1 MSAGD
6 LHGSRRVG
14 LRYNLSQSIRLEES
28 CTCRNST
35 VRLQLGVSRR
45 MAARRTT
52 VSMKDVAALAGV
64 SLGTVSNVLNSPDIV
79 AEPTRRRVEL
89 AIAKLGWIP
98 NEPARQLRAGRSR
111 SIGMIVMDIA
121 NPFYTDLVIGAEN
134 CVQERGYS
142 VQVGNSAQEAD
153 RENAQLLVLMQ
164 QRVRGVLLAP
174 IWGIDERVRQLKLRG
189 IPVVLL
195 DRAGNQSDFCS
206 VSTDD
211 VEGGRLALQ
220 HLLDQGHTIIAVVG
234 GPGNLQQVR
243 DRRLGAELAS
253 SRFDGSIRLLT
264 ISTPHL
270 DVESGVRTAE
280 EIVLMPSNE
289 RPTAVFAANDLLAI
303 GLLQGFVTAGLR
315 VPDDMAIVGYD
326 DIAFAAAAAVPLS
339 SVRQPRLAIG
349 YRAAELLFDE
359 IEALDREESHDH
371 QQVRFTPELVVRRS
385 SGKSRNLSEVIGV

>member
-1 MSAGD
+1 MV
-6 LHGSRRVG
+6 RVQWLCSMIYRDEFSSSKPAMQELG
-14 LRYNLSQSIRLEES
+14 AQDYNS
-28 CTCRNST
+28 
-35 VRLQLGVSRR
+35 GVSPR
-45 MAARRTT
+45 MAARKAS

-211 VEGGRLALQ
+211 VEGGRLAVQ
-220 HLLDQGHTIIAVVG
+220 HLLDQGHTTIAVVG

-243 DRRLGAELAS
+243 DRRLGAELAT
-253 SRFDGSIRLLT
+253 SRQDGSARLLT

-270 DVESGVRTAE
+270 DVEAGVRTAE

-359 IEALDREESHDH
+359 IAAADRDESHDH
-371 QQVRFTPELVVRRS
+371 QQIRFTPELVVRRS
-385 SGKSRNLSEVIGV
+385 SAKSRDLSEVVGAEAAR

>member
-1 MSAGD
+1 MVIDQWFCSMIYRDEFSSSKPAMQELGAQN
-6 LHGSRRVG
+6 
-14 LRYNLSQSIRLEES
+14 YNS
-28 CTCRNST
+28 
-35 VRLQLGVSRR
+35 GVSPR
-45 MAARRTT
+45 MAARKAS

-142 VQVGNSAQEAD
+142 VQVGNSSQEAD
-153 RENAQLLVLMQ
+153 RESAQLLVLMQ

-211 VEGGRLALQ
+211 VEGGRLAAQ
-220 HLLDQGHTIIAVVG
+220 HLLDQGHTAIAVVG
-234 GPGNLQQVR
+234 GPGDLQQVR
-243 DRRLGAELAS
+243 DRRLGAELAT
-253 SRFDGSIRLLT
+253 SRHNGSARLLT
-264 ISTPHL
+264 VSTPHL

-280 EIVLMPSNE
+280 EIVLMPPSE

-359 IEALDREESHDH
+359 IEALDGEESHDH

-385 SGKSRNLSEVIGV
+385 SAKSRNLSEFIGA

>member
-1 MSAGD
+1 MVIDQWFCSMIYRDEFSSSEPAMQELGAQN
-6 LHGSRRVG
+6 
-14 LRYNLSQSIRLEES
+14 YNS
-28 CTCRNST
+28 
-35 VRLQLGVSRR
+35 GVSPR
-45 MAARRTT
+45 MAARKAS

-211 VEGGRLALQ
+211 VEGGRLAVQ
-220 HLLDQGHTIIAVVG
+220 HLLDQGHTTIAVVG

-243 DRRLGAELAS
+243 DRRLGAELAT
-253 SRFDGSIRLLT
+253 SRQDGSARLLT

-270 DVESGVRTAE
+270 DVEAGVRTAE

-359 IEALDREESHDH
+359 IAAADRDESHDH
-371 QQVRFTPELVVRRS
+371 QQIRFTPELVVRRS
-385 SGKSRNLSEVIGV
+385 SAKSRDLSEVVGAEAAR

>member
-1 MSAGD
+1 MVIDQWFCSMIYRDEFSSSKRAMQELGAQN
-6 LHGSRRVG
+6 
-14 LRYNLSQSIRLEES
+14 YNS
-28 CTCRNST
+28 
-35 VRLQLGVSRR
+35 GVSPR
-45 MAARRTT
+45 MAARKAS

-211 VEGGRLALQ
+211 VEGGRLAVQ

-253 SRFDGSIRLLT
+253 SRFDGSTRLLT

-315 VPDDMAIVGYD
+315 VPNDMAIVGYD

-359 IEALDREESHDH
+359 IEALDGEESHDH

-385 SGKSRNLSEVIGV
+385 SAKSRNLSEFIGV

>member
-1 MSAGD
+1 
-6 LHGSRRVG
+6 
-14 LRYNLSQSIRLEES
+14 
-28 CTCRNST
+28 
-35 VRLQLGVSRR
+35 
-45 MAARRTT
+45 MAARKAA

-111 SIGMIVMDIA
+111 SIAMVVMDIA
-121 NPFYTDLVIGAEN
+121 NPFYTDLVLGAEN

-142 VQVGNSAQEAD
+142 VQVGNSSQDAD
-153 RENAQLLVLMQ
+153 RESAQLLVLMQ

-174 IWGIDERVRQLKLRG
+174 IWGLDERVSQLRLRG

-195 DRAGNQSDFCS
+195 DRSGNASDFCS
-206 VSTDD
+206 VSVDD
-211 VEGGRLALQ
+211 VEGGRLAAD
-220 HLLDQGHTIIAVVG
+220 HLLDQGHKKIALVG

-243 DRRLGAELAS
+243 DRRLGAELAN
-253 SRFDGSIRLLT
+253 SRHDRSAQLLV
-264 ISTPHL
+264 ISTQHL
-270 DVESGVRTAE
+270 DVDSGIRAAE
-280 EIVLMPSNE
+280 EIVSLPDWD

-303 GLLQGFVTAGLR
+303 GLLQGFVTAGLQ

-339 SVRQPRLAIG
+339 SIRQPRLAIG
-349 YRAAELLFDE
+349 YRGAELLFDE
-359 IEALDREESHDH
+359 IEANERDVAHEH
-371 QQVRFTPELVVRRS
+371 QQVRFTPELIVRRS
-385 SGKSRNLSEVIGV
+385 SAKSRDLQAFVGTA

>member
-1 MSAGD
+1 
-6 LHGSRRVG
+6 
-14 LRYNLSQSIRLEES
+14 
-28 CTCRNST
+28 
-35 VRLQLGVSRR
+35 
-45 MAARRTT
+45 MAARKTT

-64 SLGTVSNVLNSPDIV
+64 SLGTVSNVLNSPEIV

-134 CVQERGYS
+134 CVHERGYS
-142 VQVGNSAQEAD
+142 VQVGNSSQEAD
-153 RENAQLLVLMQ
+153 RESAQLLVLMQ

-211 VEGGRLALQ
+211 VEGGRLAVQ
-220 HLLDQGHTIIAVVG
+220 HLLDQGHTNIAVIG

-253 SRFDGSIRLLT
+253 SRHDGSAQLLT
-264 ISTPHL
+264 MSTPHL

-280 EIVLMPSNE
+280 EIALLPSNE

-303 GLLQGFVTAGLR
+303 GLLQGFVTAGMR

-359 IEALDREESHDH
+359 IAAIDRDESHDH
-371 QQVRFTPELVVRRS
+371 EQIRFTPELVVRRS
-385 SGKSRNLSEVIGV
+385 SAKSRNLTEVLNA